1 MWDQGLDTRFCGN
14 DELSPAEGV
23 SLRFVF
29 TAPRYHTNQHFA
41 VKALLDAG
49 HEVSFLAL
57 GRGQSEFY
65 EAIQPIVLGEAGV
78 VRLWRRVWRQM
89 RALRPD
95 VVVVRNPLT
104 AFGLVSI
111 AAARLTGSAVVL
123 YSHTPMHMR
132 FRWWQK
138 LKGWAVTWISRA
150 AWTTPVLGQPDRHP
164 PGLGAMRYV
173 PFVIEPQTAPERRE
187 WFRDGAVNVLCIG
200 KFQARKNHRLFLEA
214 VSRLSGRYPVRATI
228 VGECTNAE
236 HRRELAGV
244 EELRA
249 SLGLADRV
257 VVKTNL
263 PFPDVQQEYARHDLF
278 VLPARREAA
287 SVSVLEAMAHSLPVI
302 CSDSNGTQCYIR
314 PGENGLVFASDDVD
328 GLTAAMG
335 EIVEDRERLKAMGRR
350 SYELVV
356 SEHAPERYVRA
367 LEELVGARLRR

>member
-1 MWDQGLDTRFCGN
+1 MSSRVRGN
-14 DELSPAEGV
+14 DGYCGV
-23 SLRFVF
+23 RFAF

-49 HEVSFLAL
+49 HEVCFLAL

-65 EAIQPIVLGEAGV
+65 EAMQPTVIGEAGLA
-78 VRLWRRVWRQM
+78 RTWRRVWRHM
-89 RALRPD
+89 RELRPD
-95 VVVVRNPLT
+95 AVVVRNPLT
-104 AFGLVSI
+104 GFGLLSI
-111 AAARLTGSAVVL
+111 AAARLVGSAVVL

-138 LKGWAVTWISRA
+138 LKGWAVTWVSRA
-150 AWTTPVLGQPDRHP
+150 AWMTPVLGWPELHR

-173 PFVIEPQTAPERRE
+173 PFVIEPQTAPEQRE
-187 WFRDGAVNVLCIG
+187 WFRGGTVNVLCIG
-200 KFQARKNHRLFLEA
+200 KFQARKKHRLFLEA
-214 VSRLSGRYPVRATI
+214 VSRLSELYPVRATI

-249 SLGLADRV
+249 SLGLVERV

-263 PFPDVQQEYARHDLF
+263 PFPELQQEYALHDLF
-278 VLPARREAA
+278 VLPAVREAA

-302 CSDSNGTQCYIR
+302 CSDSNGTQCYVR
-314 PGENGLVFASDDVD
+314 PGENGYVFGSDDVE
-328 GLTAAMG
+328 GLTAAI
-335 EIVEDRERLKAMGRR
+335 EKVVEDRERLKEMGRR

-367 LEELVGARLRR
+367 LEELAGARRTAGR